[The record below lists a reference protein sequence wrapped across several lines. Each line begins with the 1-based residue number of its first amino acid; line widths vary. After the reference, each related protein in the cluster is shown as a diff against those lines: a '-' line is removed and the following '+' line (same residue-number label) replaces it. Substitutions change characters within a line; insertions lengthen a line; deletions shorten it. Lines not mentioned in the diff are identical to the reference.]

1 MKMKIAVDDYG
12 LHPNI
17 DKAIRTLAER
27 GLVHKVSIMANTVY
41 DPEPLPDHIET
52 GLHIDLTTFQSLGG
66 KPLASSPFHLLRTR
80 PLSLS
85 EIECRMEAQLYHLTT
100 RGFKITHIDTHQ
112 HIHLI
117 PTILKAVKNT
127 AIAHG
132 ISNIRCLTLQMR
144 HHPFYFSSLLRCG
157 FLKQT
162 LKLQALYAGG
172 YAMTAKLA
180 HLNPTPNLVLM
191 PLAQSGHY
199 AKLLNLFVH
208 HFHNQNAEL
217 VTHPGLPANIPNE
230 PYLQGRAIEYQALLA
245 LAH

>member
-17 DKAIRTLAER
+17 DKAICTLAER
-27 GLVHKVSIMANTVY
+27 GTVHKVSIMANAAY

-52 GLHIDLTTFQSLGG
+52 GLHIDLTTSYSLGG
-66 KPLASSPFHLLRTR
+66 KPLTSSPFHLLRSR
-80 PLSLS
+80 HLSLA
-85 EIECRMEAQLYHLTT
+85 EIEDRMTAQLHHLTA

-117 PTILKAVKNT
+117 PTILQAVKNT
-127 AIAHG
+127 ATAHG

-144 HHPFYFSSLLRCG
+144 HHPFYFSSLLKCG

-172 YAMTAKLA
+172 YTMTSKLSDK
-180 HLNPTPNLVLM
+180 NPMPNLVLM
-191 PLAQSGHY
+191 PLAQNGHY
-199 AKLLNLFVH
+199 AKLLNLFVQ
-208 HFHNQNAEL
+208 HFHNQHAEL

-230 PYLQGRAIEYQALLA
+230 PYVQGRAIEYQALLA
-245 LAH
+245 LAN